1 MEKTIVSTNENQNKN
16 LFKFL
21 IPSLF
26 GLLLFV
32 IPLPYGSLFK
42 LEGLSPINIGIG
54 FLAELIKIVAADHLI
69 NIALIV
75 IVLSAILSLISK
87 FINIKNEFLNNV
99 LNVSPLWLSFRLLGA
114 LFIVM
119 TVFKVGPEAIHSEL
133 TGEVVLGLLPSL
145 LAIFLVSGF
154 LLPLVVAIHSELTG
168 EVVLG
173 LLPSLLAIFLVSGF
187 LLPLVVDF
195 GLMDLLGTLISKSMY
210 KLFKVP
216 GRAAVD
222 AISSWLGDGT
232 LGIMITDTQYKQG
245 FYTAKEACII
255 SVCFSLVSLPFSTV
269 IADQLGFMP
278 LFVPFYLTVC
288 LASLACALIM
298 PRIYPL
304 NKFKNT
310 TYNNVEHL
318 KEELVP
324 AGENLFNFGVKKAIN
339 RASIAPSF
347 KEIIING
354 LKTVVDMYLA
364 LLPLVMAW
372 GTLALIVAEFTP
384 FFNIISIPVVF
395 VLNLLGIP
403 DATAAAPAVLVGFTD
418 MFLPSIM
425 VSGDNISQVTQFII
439 GALSITQLIYLTET
453 GAVILKSDIP
463 LKFKDLFILFI
474 VRTLISLPIITIVA
488 KLIFSL

>member
-1 MEKTIVSTNENQNKN
+1 MEKTIISKNENQSKN

-32 IPLPYGSLFK
+32 IPLPYGKLFK
-42 LEGLSPINIGIG
+42 LDGLSPINIGIG
-54 FLAELIKIVAADHLI
+54 FLAELIKIIAADYLI
-69 NIALIV
+69 NIALVV
-75 IVLSAILSLISK
+75 ILASAILSVVSK
-87 FINIKNEFLNNV
+87 FINIKNEFINNL
-99 LNVSPLWLSFRLLGA
+99 LNVSPLWLTFRILGA
-114 LFIVM
+114 LFIFM
-119 TVFKVGPEAIHSEL
+119 TVFKVGPEI
-133 TGEVVLGLLPSL
+133 
-145 LAIFLVSGF
+145 
-154 LLPLVVAIHSELTG
+154 IHSELTG

-216 GRAAVD
+216 GRAAID

-278 LFVPFYLTVC
+278 MFVPFYLTVC

-304 NKFKNT
+304 NKFGLN
-310 TYNNVEHL
+310 
-318 KEELVP
+318 
-324 AGENLFNFGVKKAIN
+324 KAIN
-339 RASIAPSF
+339 RASTAPSF
-347 KEIIING
+347 KEIMING
-354 LKTVVDMYLA
+354 FKTVIDMYLA

-384 FFNIISIPVVF
+384 FFKIISIPVVF
-395 VLNLLGIP
+395 ILKLLGIP

-425 VSGDNISQVTQFII
+425 VSGNDISQVTQFII
-439 GALSITQLIYLTET
+439 GTLSITQLIYLTET

-463 LKFKDLFILFI
+463 LKLKDLFVLFI
-474 VRTLISLPIITIVA
+474 VRTLISLPVITIIA

>member
-1 MEKTIVSTNENQNKN
+1 MEKIIISTNEKQNKN
-16 LFKFL
+16 LLKFL

-32 IPLPYGSLFK
+32 IPLPYGNLFK
-42 LEGLSPINIGIG
+42 LEGLSPVNIGIG
-54 FLAELIKIVAADHLI
+54 FLAELIKIVAANYLVT
-69 NIALIV
+69 IALLV
-75 IVLSAILSLISK
+75 VLASAILSVASK
-87 FINIKNEFLNNV
+87 FINIKNEFLNNL
-99 LNVSPLWLSFRLLGA
+99 LNVSPLWLSFRILGA
-114 LFIVM
+114 LFIFM
-119 TVFKVGPEAIHSEL
+119 TVFKVGPEIIHSD
-133 TGEVVLGLLPSL
+133 
-145 LAIFLVSGF
+145 
-154 LLPLVVAIHSELTG
+154 LTG

-195 GLMDLLGTLISKSMY
+195 GLMDFLGTLISKSMY

-216 GRAAVD
+216 GRAAID

-245 FYTAKEACII
+245 FYTSKEACII

-278 LFVPFYLTVC
+278 MFVPFYLTVC
-288 LASLACALIM
+288 LASLACALVM

-304 NKFKNT
+304 NKIKDT
-310 TYNNVEHL
+310 TYNNVVHL

-324 AGENLFNFGVKKAIN
+324 NDINLINFGLNKAID
-339 RASIAPSF
+339 RASTAPSF
-347 KEIIING
+347 NKIMING
-354 LKTVVDMYLA
+354 IKTVVDMYLA

-384 FFNIISIPVVF
+384 FFNIISTPVVF
-395 VLNLLGIP
+395 LLNLLGIP
-403 DATAAAPAVLVGFTD
+403 DATTAAPAVLVGFTD

-425 VSGDNISQVTQFII
+425 VSGENVSEITKFII

-474 VRTLISLPIITIVA
+474 VRTLISLPIITIIA
-488 KLIFSL
+488 KLIFSA

>member
-1 MEKTIVSTNENQNKN
+1 MEKIIISTNEKQNKN
-16 LFKFL
+16 LLKFL

-32 IPLPYGSLFK
+32 IPLPYGNLLK

-54 FLAELIKIVAADHLI
+54 FLAELIKIVAANYLV

-75 IVLSAILSLISK
+75 VLASAILSVASK
-87 FINIKNEFLNNV
+87 FINIKNEFLNNL
-99 LNVSPLWLSFRLLGA
+99 LNVSPLWLSFRILGA
-114 LFIVM
+114 LFIFM
-119 TVFKVGPEAIHSEL
+119 TVFKVGPEIIHSD
-133 TGEVVLGLLPSL
+133 
-145 LAIFLVSGF
+145 
-154 LLPLVVAIHSELTG
+154 LTG

-195 GLMDLLGTLISKSMY
+195 GLMDFLGTLISKSMY

-216 GRAAVD
+216 GRAAID

-269 IADQLGFMP
+269 IADQLGFMTM
-278 LFVPFYLTVC
+278 FVPFYLTVC

-304 NKFKNT
+304 NKIKDT
-310 TYNNVEHL
+310 TYNNVIHL

-324 AGENLFNFGVKKAIN
+324 NDINLINFGLNKAID
-339 RASIAPSF
+339 RASTAPSF
-347 KEIIING
+347 NKIMING
-354 LKTVVDMYLA
+354 IKTVVDMYLA

-384 FFNIISIPVVF
+384 FFNIISTPVIF
-395 VLNLLGIP
+395 LLNLLGIP
-403 DATAAAPAVLVGFTD
+403 DATTAAPAVLVGFTD

-425 VSGDNISQVTQFII
+425 VSGENVSEITKFII

-474 VRTLISLPIITIVA
+474 VRTLISLPIITIIA
-488 KLIFSL
+488 KLIFSA

>member
-1 MEKTIVSTNENQNKN
+1 MSRCITSYLFIFFVALYGATHEMILWKNKICYIALFISSIALTLYIGCATATVTLAVLFIATIVPFQK
-16 LFKFL
+16 
-21 IPSLF
+21 IRM
-26 GLLLFV
+26 LLLNERFAV
-32 IPLPYGSLFK
+32 T
-42 LEGLSPINIGIG
+42 
-54 FLAELIKIVAADHLI
+54 
-69 NIALIV
+69 ALIMSALV
-75 IVLSAILSLISK
+75 VLVMGQIL
-87 FINIKNEFLNNV
+87 KNEFINNL
-99 LNVSPLWLSFRLLGA
+99 LNVSPLWLTFRILGA
-114 LFIVM
+114 LFIFM
-119 TVFKVGPEAIHSEL
+119 TVFKVGPEI
-133 TGEVVLGLLPSL
+133 
-145 LAIFLVSGF
+145 
-154 LLPLVVAIHSELTG
+154 IHSELTG

-216 GRAAVD
+216 GRAAID

-278 LFVPFYLTVC
+278 VFVPFYLTVC

-304 NKFKNT
+304 NKFNDS
-310 TYNNVEHL
+310 TYNNVNHL

-324 AGENLFNFGVKKAIN
+324 SGTNLFSFGLNKAIN
-339 RASIAPSF
+339 RASTAPSF
-347 KEIIING
+347 KEIMING
-354 LKTVVDMYLA
+354 FKTVIDMYLA

-384 FFNIISIPVVF
+384 FFKIISIPVVF
-395 VLNLLGIP
+395 ILKLLGIP

-425 VSGDNISQVTQFII
+425 VSGNDISQVTQFII
-439 GALSITQLIYLTET
+439 GTLSITQLIYLTET

-463 LKFKDLFILFI
+463 LKLKDLFVLFI
-474 VRTLISLPIITIVA
+474 VRTLISLPVITIIA

>member
-1 MEKTIVSTNENQNKN
+1 MEKTIISKNENQSKN

-32 IPLPYGSLFK
+32 IPLPYGKLFK
-42 LEGLSPINIGIG
+42 LDGLSPINIGIG
-54 FLAELIKIVAADHLI
+54 FLAELIKIIAADY
-69 NIALIV
+69 V
-75 IVLSAILSLISK
+75 SK
-87 FINIKNEFLNNV
+87 FINIKNEFINNL
-99 LNVSPLWLSFRLLGA
+99 LNVSPLWLTFRILGA
-114 LFIVM
+114 LFIFM
-119 TVFKVGPEAIHSEL
+119 TVFKVGPEI
-133 TGEVVLGLLPSL
+133 
-145 LAIFLVSGF
+145 
-154 LLPLVVAIHSELTG
+154 IHSELTG

-216 GRAAVD
+216 GRAAID

-232 LGIMITDTQYKQG
+232 LGIMITEYKQG

-278 LFVPFYLTVC
+278 MFVPFYLTVC

-304 NKFKNT
+304 NKFNDS
-310 TYNNVEHL
+310 TYNNVNHL

-324 AGENLFNFGVKKAIN
+324 SGTNLFSFGLNKAIN
-339 RASIAPSF
+339 RASTAPSF
-347 KEIIING
+347 KEIMING
-354 LKTVVDMYLA
+354 FKTVIDMYLA

-372 GTLALIVAEFTP
+372 Q
-384 FFNIISIPVVF
+384 
-395 VLNLLGIP
+395 NLLHFSK
-403 DATAAAPAVLVGFTD
+403 L
-418 MFLPSIM
+418 
-425 VSGDNISQVTQFII
+425 
-439 GALSITQLIYLTET
+439 YLYQ
-453 GAVILKSDIP
+453 
-463 LKFKDLFILFI
+463 
-474 VRTLISLPIITIVA
+474 
-488 KLIFSL
+488 

>member
-1 MEKTIVSTNENQNKN
+1 MEKTIISKNENQSKN

-32 IPLPYGSLFK
+32 IPLPYGKLFK
-42 LEGLSPINIGIG
+42 LDGLSPINIGIG
-54 FLAELIKIVAADHLI
+54 FLAELIKIIAADYLI
-69 NIALIV
+69 NIALVV
-75 IVLSAILSLISK
+75 ILASAILSVVSK
-87 FINIKNEFLNNV
+87 FINIKNEFINNL
-99 LNVSPLWLSFRLLGA
+99 LNVSPLWLTFRILGA
-114 LFIVM
+114 L
-119 TVFKVGPEAIHSEL
+119 
-133 TGEVVLGLLPSL
+133 
-145 LAIFLVSGF
+145 
-154 LLPLVVAIHSELTG
+154 
-168 EVVLG
+168 
-173 LLPSLLAIFLVSGF
+173 
-187 LLPLVVDF
+187 
-195 GLMDLLGTLISKSMY
+195 
-210 KLFKVP
+210 
-216 GRAAVD
+216 
-222 AISSWLGDGT
+222 SWLGDGT

-278 LFVPFYLTVC
+278 MFVPFYLTVC

-304 NKFKNT
+304 NKFNDS
-310 TYNNVEHL
+310 TYTNVNHL

-324 AGENLFNFGVKKAIN
+324 SGTNLFSFGLNKAIN
-339 RASIAPSF
+339 RASTAPSF
-347 KEIIING
+347 KEIMING
-354 LKTVVDMYLA
+354 FKTVIDMYLA

-384 FFNIISIPVVF
+384 FFKIISIPVVF
-395 VLNLLGIP
+395 ILKLLGIP

-425 VSGDNISQVTQFII
+425 VSGNDISQVTQFII
-439 GALSITQLIYLTET
+439 GTLSITQLIYLTET

-463 LKFKDLFILFI
+463 LKLKDLFVLFI
-474 VRTLISLPIITIVA
+474 VRTLISLPVITIIA